1 MTKKLVKKMPT
12 SGWHLFVKE
21 YKSKHDMT
29 SMTPIESF
37 KKCGN
42 MWMQLTEDKKKEYGD
57 MARVLNEEAFVSKLD
72 DKEPYELI
80 KKHLRDKYTQEEIHK
95 MYNTIKLFPFM
106 AEVYTKGEVIALY
119 PI

>member
-1 MTKKLVKKMPT
+1 MTEKLVKQMPT
-12 SGWHLFVKE
+12 TGWLLFVKE
-21 YKSKHDMT
+21 CKSKYDMT
-29 SMTPIESF
+29 SMTPIESM

-42 MWMQLTEDKKKEYGD
+42 MWKQLTDDQKKEYKD

-72 DKEPYELI
+72 DKESYELI
-80 KKHLRDKYTQEEIHK
+80 KNYLRDKYTQEEIHK